1 MEEMK
6 ARIHELEEDK
16 KELESQLAN
25 LQKDN
30 EFLIKN
36 AADELQKI
44 TDFIELY

>member
-6 ARIHELEEDK
+6 ARIHELEVDK